1 MIHFLPL
8 LAIEFQSIGSVKH
21 RNNNAMRFS
30 FKFEF
35 NQVNKKR
42 HEKLLIL
49 ATFEHAECAWY
60 KRNNRNVVTAVAGG
74 ELSRNIGK

>member
-1 MIHFLPL
+1 MIHFLQL

-21 RNNNAMRFS
+21 RNNNEMRFS

-35 NQVNKKR
+35 NQVNKKI
-42 HEKLLIL
+42 HEKLLIS
-49 ATFEHAECAWY
+49 ASFEHVVCAWQ

-74 ELSRNIGK
+74 ELS